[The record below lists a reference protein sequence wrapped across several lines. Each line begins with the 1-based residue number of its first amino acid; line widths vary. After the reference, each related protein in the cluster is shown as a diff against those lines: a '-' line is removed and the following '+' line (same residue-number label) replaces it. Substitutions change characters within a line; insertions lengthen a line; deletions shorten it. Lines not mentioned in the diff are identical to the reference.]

1 MPINLNDARRYGEF
15 DRDVIEEALRR
26 HASKWV
32 PLVFA
37 NGKRVPESGGIGWR
51 VADISGRAPREQGS
65 CRIWINGDNAGDWY
79 EFETR
84 TGGQPFS
91 TIKEH
96 YQLAEGE
103 ALYKAIDIL
112 EQVHCNFCDIE
123 IKPKTN
129 GHDTRKDA
137 KGLANAADFWSQAK
151 PLPGTLGE
159 TYWRN
164 RLGTDLPPA
173 AFGDD
178 PDMRFVEFATNWDLG
193 AVGTPAIINRFR
205 QPDGTIT
212 NAIHLIHL
220 MNDGSWHLGRAYPDR
235 KGIAKK
241 THGPRIEGGLAMLAP
256 IGADGALGIGEGIE
270 STAAGMQLFG
280 VAGWAACGTAAMRK
294 FGEWIAA
301 HDAGTLPI
309 KRLLLWGDAGK
320 GGERT
325 LFETAALCRSRL
337 PAVECYLPRSGDDI
351 AADLAAG
358 YGPPPPVIEPEPA
371 LPMGPEPQPS
381 PAAPLAV
388 PGDPTRADIDSRL
401 MALGKQSAP
410 ADITTLC
417 HLLAR
422 ANLPVIERESA
433 INTIYRKAG
442 ISKKA
447 VADTIRKLQDD
458 ADIIP
463 ARLGE
468 GKGARHWLDK
478 MAKGNDGDPKG
489 IMSNVAI
496 MLREAAEIK
505 GSFAF
510 NEFTGMIHVMRK
522 LPWEPGAGNPCK
534 DRWMDDQDE
543 LGALEWVQGTGGI
556 HATRGVVFDA
566 IQRVAS
572 EGKYHPAREYLHDVY
587 ERWDRRAR
595 LDMASVLYFGARDS
609 QYNREV
615 FKRWLI
621 SGVSRVLNPGCKA
634 DCMMVF
640 EGPQG
645 LGKSTAIRILFD
657 PIEAG
662 WFTDQLSDINTKDA
676 SIELR
681 GIWCAEYAELDRIG
695 KAEASAIKSF
705 MSRTTDR
712 YRPPYGRLPIR
723 VERQNLFAGTVNE
736 YEWQKDATG
745 ARRFWPMRCTVID
758 RDALIRDRDLL
769 WGEAV
774 HMFKQSVPFWIDGMR
789 EPELAAEAE
798 RVVDARYVSDAWDSI
813 VKRWIQNNGK
823 INVTADEVLR
833 DALEIHDRSKWSR
846 TDQTRVGYIMRR
858 MKWVRARDRQMPR
871 EWRYWRP
878 GTLNTAIAEAEED

>member
-1 MPINLNDARRYGEF
+1 MSLNLNEARRYGVF
-15 DRDVIEEALRR
+15 DAEVIEAALRL
-26 HASKWV
+26 HAAKWV
-32 PLVFA
+32 PLVFP
-37 NGKRVPESGGIGWR
+37 NGRREPESDGIGWR
-51 VADISGRAPREQGS
+51 VADISGRAPRDKGS
-65 CRIWINGDNAGDWY
+65 CRIWMTGEHAGDWY
-79 EFETR
+79 EFENR

-96 YQLAEGE
+96 FGLAEG
-103 ALYKAIDIL
+103 AAVHKAVDIL
-112 EQVHCNFCDIE
+112 EQVHCNFSDIE

-129 GHDTRKDA
+129 GHDTRKEQR
-137 KGLANAADFWSQAK
+137 GLNQAADFWSQTK
-151 PLPGTLGE
+151 SLPGTIGE

-164 RLGTDLPPA
+164 RLGVELPPA

-178 PDMRFVEFATNWDLG
+178 PDMRFVEFATNYDLG
-193 AVGTPAIINRFR
+193 DFGTPAIINRFR
-205 QPDGTIT
+205 QPNGEIT

-220 MNDGSWHLGRAYPDR
+220 LPDGSWHLGRAYPDR

-241 THGPRIEGGLAMLAP
+241 TWGPRINGGLAMLAP
-256 IGADGALGIGEGIE
+256 INAAGELGIGEGLE
-270 STAAGMQLFG
+270 STAAGMQLFN
-280 VAGWAACGTAAMRK
+280 VPGWAAGGTAAMRK

-301 HDAGTLPI
+301 ATPEQIEALAI

-337 PAVECYLPRSGDDI
+337 PAVECYLPASGDDL

-358 YGPPPPVIEPEPA
+358 HGPPGQVIEPEPA
-371 LPMGPEPQPS
+371 LPMGP
-381 PAAPLAV
+381 AGALAV
-388 PGDPTRADIDSRL
+388 PGDPARAEIDSRL
-401 MALGKQSAP
+401 MALTKQSPP
-410 ADITTLC
+410 AAVTTLC
-417 HLLAR
+417 HLIA
-422 ANLPVIERESA
+422 AADLPAIDREGA

-442 ISKKA
+442 YSKKTIS
-447 VADTIRKLQDD
+447 DTIRKLQTD
-458 ADIIP
+458 AEITEP
-463 ARLGE
+463 TRLGE
-468 GKGARHWLDK
+468 GRGARHWLDK

-489 IMSNVAI
+489 IMSNVTI
-496 MLREAAEIK
+496 VLREADDIK
-505 GSFAF
+505 GCFAF

-534 DRWMDDQDE
+534 DRWMNDQDE
-543 LGALEWVQGTGGI
+543 LAGLEWVQGTAGI

-566 IQRVAS
+566 IQRIAS
-572 EGKYHPAREYLHDVY
+572 EHAYHPAKEYLHDVE
-587 ERWDRRAR
+587 ERWDRHSR
-595 LDMASVLYFGARDS
+595 LDKAAVLYFGARDT

-615 FKRWLI
+615 FKRWII

-662 WFTDQLSDINTKDA
+662 WFTDQLSDIGTKDA

-695 KAEASAIKSF
+695 KAETSTIKSF
-705 MSRTTDR
+705 MTRTTDR

-745 ARRFWPMRCTVID
+745 ARRFWPLRCSAID
-758 RDALIRDRDLL
+758 RAGLIRDRDLL

-774 HMFKQSVPFWIDGMR
+774 HMFRQSAPFWIDEIK
-789 EPELAAEAE
+789 EPELAAEAA
-798 RVVDARYVSDAWDSI
+798 RIVDARYVADAWDSI
-813 VKRWIQNNGK
+813 VKRWLQHNGR
-823 INVTADEVLR
+823 INVTADELLH
-833 DALEIHDRSKWSR
+833 DALEIHDKAKWSR
-846 TDQTRVGYIMRR
+846 NDQVRVGYIMRR
-858 MKWVRARDRQMPR
+858 MKWIRARDRQMPR

-878 GTLNTAIAEAEED
+878 GSLNTAIAEAEED